1 MNVSVIIP
9 AYNGATTLEETLKSL
24 QAQTLPN
31 WEAIVIDDG
40 SQDETVAVA
49 TQLAEQDARI
59 RLVSQANGGV
69 CSARNR
75 GIQEARFD
83 WLLFLDADDW
93 IAPRY
98 LEKMTAMIEFD
109 PSLDIIHCGWTRVA
123 PDGTLMGEQ
132 YAPDS
137 IDLFPVLARSCTFAI
152 HACIVR
158 RALVEAAG
166 GFSLSLLIC
175 EDWDFWQRLARTGIR
190 FGAVREILAFYRMRP
205 NSLSRSSQQLFTN
218 VMWVL
223 DQGHSADPRVPNPD
237 PRYAQGQPREDL
249 AHLKLSLSSW
259 LAGFFLGE
267 GKDARPLLAN
277 IKDDHAPELDPNLVA
292 TNLFESITL
301 SSCQPPG
308 RWYSLWTGVEGVLQD
323 FLTALEIQSQSS
335 GLAARTR
342 KILEIMVLQQTP
354 MIDSLQI
361 GATYGV
367 RLEITEHIDDILPP
381 GRCDRL
387 YCQIVMEG
395 TELGRLELPVIDGKV
410 SAWVIKDAI
419 AAQFFWPILGKL
431 FEHTHYTPD
440 QVSEHDGL
448 GWTLFL
454 QQLWGKPDWEV
465 GDFYNSELSEEVS
478 TVKYLGNSQK
488 LAIEVSEEL
497 FNVSVN
503 VSELDVIVTVGGV
516 AVGAISL
523 PVREN
528 FVTAQTLRVAV
539 TVEGGLELC
548 RVFVREALLGN
559 SLGDPTPLRSRLAK
573 LAQAHASLG
582 SIYNQS
588 SLIAENLRS
597 CKSVVLGRHM
607 GAVNSIASRRVMFPT
622 TTAAELVRMAKVTH
636 AELVQ
641 LSPPGESIGQVIYA
655 PDVIVNYPKDLVPTA
670 AVPANI
676 PKTFYNRGHFET
688 LFSRH
693 ADPWRYTSPYEQ
705 VKYEQTLSL
714 LPKTRIKQALEL
726 ACAEGHFTG
735 QLAPFVDHLIAADI
749 SQVALERTAE
759 RHRDLVNVS
768 YEQLDLVRDCLPGRF
783 GLIVCS
789 EVLYYVGS
797 LEDLQAVARKIA
809 GALEPDGYLL
819 MAHANQ
825 IADEP
830 DSPGFDWGLSF
841 GAKVIGEAFSLL
853 PSMYL
858 AKAIQTPLYRVQL
871 FRRYPEFCPPWQ
883 RFKPEITVL
892 EEQPA
897 PLPPEVEAHV
907 MWEGGRPSRL
917 NGLETILTERLPILR
932 YHRVAP
938 SGSERMRNY
947 RVTPESFEEQLRYL
961 KDAGFYSVSWEQWQ
975 WARSQRKPLPGRG
988 VMITFD
994 DGYLDFF
1001 QYAWPLLKQY
1011 GFAATVFLVADQIG
1025 KTNLWDQAFGE
1036 ELPLMGWSE
1045 IHHLQG
1051 EGIEFGSH
1059 SAAHHALTAL
1069 SNEDLVRDLAR
1080 SRTILQHGL
1089 GVPIRTIAYPHGD
1102 FNPIVEH
1109 FAGGCG
1115 YAFGVT
1121 CRAGSSQFGDR
1132 ILALPR
1138 IEVMGSYTLREF
1150 VNSLG
1155 G

>member
-9 AYNGATTLEETLKSL
+9 AYNGAATLEETLKSL
-24 QAQTLPN
+24 QAQTLSN

-49 TQLAEQDARI
+49 AQLAEQDSRI
-59 RLVSQANGGV
+59 RLFRQANGGV

-93 IAPRY
+93 VAPDY
-98 LEKMTAMIEFD
+98 LEKMTGMAGFD
-109 PSLDIIHCGWTRVA
+109 PSLDLIHCGWTCVA
-123 PDGTLMGEQ
+123 PDGTLMGEK
-132 YAPDS
+132 YAPDA
-137 IDLFPVLARSCTFAI
+137 IDLFPFLARNCTFAI

-158 RALVEAAG
+158 RALVEAAE
-166 GFSLSLLIC
+166 GFSLSLPVC
-175 EDWDFWQRLARTGIR
+175 EDWDLWQRLARTGIR

-205 NSLSRSSQQLFTN
+205 NSLSRGARQLSTH

-223 DQGHSADPRVPNPD
+223 DQGHSADPRVSNPD

-267 GKDARPLLAN
+267 GKDARPLLTH

-292 TNLFESITL
+292 TNLFESVIL
-301 SSCQPPG
+301 SSCHPPA
-308 RWYSLWTGVEGVLQD
+308 RWHCLWTGVEGGLAD
-323 FLTALEIQSQSS
+323 FLTALESQSQAS
-335 GLAARTR
+335 GLAARAR
-342 KILEIMVLQQTP
+342 KILEILVLRQAP
-354 MIDSLQI
+354 MFDSLQI

-367 RLEITEHIDDILPP
+367 RLEITEPIDDILPP
-381 GRCDRL
+381 EKCDRL
-387 YCQIVMEG
+387 YCQIVIEG

-419 AAQFFWPILGKL
+419 AAQFSWPILGKF
-431 FEHTHYTPD
+431 FEHTHYAPD
-440 QVSEHDGL
+440 QVSEHDAL
-448 GWTLFL
+448 GWTIFL
-454 QQLWGKPDWEV
+454 QQLWGKPDWKL
-465 GDFYNSELSEEVS
+465 GDFYDSEIPEEAS
-478 TVKYLGNSQK
+478 TVKYLGDSPK

-497 FNVSVN
+497 YDVSVN
-503 VSELDVIVTVGGV
+503 VAELNVMVTVGGV

-523 PVREN
+523 PVRDN
-528 FVTAQTLRVAV
+528 FITARTLRVAV
-539 TVEGGLELC
+539 TVESGLELC
-548 RVFVREALLGN
+548 RVFVRDALLGC
-559 SLGDPTPLRSRLAK
+559 SLRDSTPLRSRLAK
-573 LAQAHASLG
+573 LARTHASLG
-582 SIYNQS
+582 SIYNPS
-588 SLIAENLRS
+588 GPTGGNTRS
-597 CKSVVLGRHM
+597 CESVILGRHM
-607 GAVNSIASRRVMFPT
+607 GSINSIVSRRVMFPA
-622 TTAAELVRMAKVTH
+622 TTAAELVRMAQATQ
-636 AELVQ
+636 AELVR
-641 LSPPGESIGQVIYA
+641 LPAPGESIGQVIYA
-655 PDVIVNYPKDLVPTA
+655 PDRMVNYSKDLVPA
-670 AVPANI
+670 AAIPANI
-676 PKTFYNRGHFET
+676 PKTFYDRGHFET

-693 ADPWRYTSPYEQ
+693 ADPWKYTSPYEQ

-714 LPKTRIKQALEL
+714 LPETRIPQALEL

-749 SQVALERTAE
+749 SQVALERAAE
-759 RHRDLVNVS
+759 RHRDLANVS

-789 EVLYYVGS
+789 EVLYYVGG
-797 LEDLQAVARKIA
+797 LEDLKAVARKIA
-809 GALEPDGYLL
+809 GALEPDGYFL

-825 IADEP
+825 ISDEP
-830 DSPGFDWGLSF
+830 DRPGFDWGLPF
-841 GAKVIGEAFSLL
+841 GAKVIGEAFAIL

-871 FRRYPEFCPPWQ
+871 FRRYPKFRLPWR
-883 RFKPEITVL
+883 RFDPEITVL
-892 EEQPA
+892 EAQPA
-897 PLPPEVEAHV
+897 PPPPEVEAHV
-907 MWEGGRPSRL
+907 RWEGGRPSQF
-917 NGLETILTERLPILR
+917 NGLETILTDRLPILM

-938 SGSERMRNY
+938 SGLERMRNY
-947 RVTPESFEEQLRYL
+947 RVTPEAFEEQLRYL
-961 KDAGFYSVSWEQWQ
+961 KDGGFYSVSWEQWQ
-975 WARSQRKPLPGRG
+975 MARSQRKPLPGRG

-1011 GFAATVFLVADQIG
+1011 GFTATVFIVADQIG
-1025 KTNLWDQAFGE
+1025 KTNIWDQAFGE
-1036 ELPLMGWSE
+1036 ELPLMGWPE

-1059 SAAHHALTAL
+1059 STAHHALTAL

-1080 SRTILQHGL
+1080 SRAILQQGL
-1089 GVPIRTIAYPHGD
+1089 GAPTRVIAYPHGD

-1115 YAFGVT
+1115 YTFGVT
-1121 CRAGSSQFGDR
+1121 CRAGSSQFNDS

-1138 IEVMGSYTLREF
+1138 IEVMGSSTLREF
-1150 VNSLG
+1150 VNSLSG
-1155 G
+1155 